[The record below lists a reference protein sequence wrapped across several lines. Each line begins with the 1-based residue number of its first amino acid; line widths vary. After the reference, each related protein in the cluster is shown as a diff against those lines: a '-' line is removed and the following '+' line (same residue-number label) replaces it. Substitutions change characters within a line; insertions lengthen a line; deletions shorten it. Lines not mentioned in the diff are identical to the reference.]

1 MSDIQQIKSS
11 GGKEGLKKKN
21 QSKLLQL
28 STASAHI
35 YTDPRYDLERKV
47 NRIIDPTDPSR

>member
-11 GGKEGLKKKN
+11 GCKEGLEKKK
-21 QSKLLQL
+21 SKLLQL